1 MRPTSAVGCLHIR
14 HFFGRRRTN
23 VLKIFTRIRHTRM
36 SDKWIYTNWPSMA
49 VPNAG
54 LSDENVAVRRTAM
67 NEAINAGGPPRG
79 DVRRVMQL
87 MNDRDLAGEAE
98 VLVRRIA
105 PADLAKAVSMT
116 QPGSALRS
124 IADTVVA
131 TSAVLDAEKVTE
143 FARCLAKRGS
153 YYFALCA
160 IRGARSGQVLNALL
174 RPIVICSINKMDR
187 VETVSA
193 ISVTEEALKLMSNLH
208 ETTLCAHMHTLM
220 KCLDNDAEAVRTQAL
235 KTMANVNP
243 AALARHAEEL
253 LVRLKDVSIIVRA
266 NVLRTLSCLRPPDLA
281 AHAPVV
287 MSQLNSRDG
296 DGGSIIDVRCAAV
309 DYLAGLDER
318 DFVDCMPWLMRSLR
332 DHDAR
337 VRGRV
342 ATVFL
347 RRMKMASIA
356 TYRRELNECLRS
368 ETNESVRFVI
378 GRILGTWAWRR
389 FRVIFRAE
397 RLLFF
402 LASHSWAP
410 GKATHQRLVQEWASL
425 GAA

>member
-1 MRPTSAVGCLHIR
+1 
-14 HFFGRRRTN
+14 
-23 VLKIFTRIRHTRM
+23 M
-36 SDKWIYTNWPSMA
+36 SGKWVYTKWPSMA

-54 LSDENVAVRRTAM
+54 LSDENVAVRRKAM
-67 NEAINAGGPPRG
+67 YEAINAGGPPRG
-79 DVRRVMQL
+79 DVRMLMQL
-87 MNDRDLAGEAE
+87 MNDRDLADEAK
-98 VLVRRIA
+98 VLVRRVA

-116 QPGSALRS
+116 QPGSLLRS

-131 TSAVLDAEKVTE
+131 TSAVLDADKVTE

-160 IRGARSGQVLNALL
+160 IRGANSRQVLSALL

-187 VETVSA
+187 METGTA
-193 ISVTEEALKLMSNLH
+193 ISVTVEALKLMSDLN
-208 ETTLCAHMHTLM
+208 EATLCAHMHTLM
-220 KCLDNDAEAVRTQAL
+220 TCLDNDAEDVRTQAL
-235 KTMANVNP
+235 KTMASVGP
-243 AALARHAEEL
+243 AALARHAEEV
-253 LVRLKDVSIIVRA
+253 LVRLKDVSIPVRV

-281 AHAPVV
+281 THAPLV
-287 MSQLNSRDG
+287 MSQLNSTDG
-296 DGGSIIDVRCAAV
+296 NGGGIIDVRCAAV
-309 DYLAGLDER
+309 DYIAGLDKR
-318 DFVDCMPWLMRSLR
+318 DFVNCTPWLMRSLR

-347 RRMKMASIA
+347 SRMEMASTA

-410 GKATHQRLVQEWASL
+410 GKATHQRLVQEWASM
-425 GAA
+425 GA